1 MDNRRIH
8 IGSGTGD
15 LAPYL
20 RKQSITDTS
29 RERDTGTIISKP
41 GEIIRR
47 EIILDKF
54 WNTEDDYFASRS
66 LDVFV
71 TKLRKLLK
79 KNKKV
84 SIKTIKGIG
93 LMITAS

>member
-54 WNTEDDYFASRS
+54 WKSSSRS
-66 LDVFV
+66 SANYCHK
-71 TKLRKLLK
+71 TKKS
-79 KNKKV
+79 V
-84 SIKTIKGIG
+84 SKR
-93 LMITAS
+93 